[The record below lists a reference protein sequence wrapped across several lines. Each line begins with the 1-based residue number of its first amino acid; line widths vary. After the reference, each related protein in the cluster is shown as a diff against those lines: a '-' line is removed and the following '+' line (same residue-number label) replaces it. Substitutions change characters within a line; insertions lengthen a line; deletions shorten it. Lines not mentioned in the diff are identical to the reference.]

1 MSTSRMLTLGQHSW
15 LPLEFPRQHR
25 LESGKVERRS
35 AQEPRLRGL
44 FSRLKASRLYGWF
57 VDGAMINLKP
67 VSNGLFF
74 RLQPRRQM
82 IPAETEWG

>member
-1 MSTSRMLTLGQHSW
+1 LACFEIKGQ
-15 LPLEFPRQHR
+15 PF
-25 LESGKVERRS
+25 
-35 AQEPRLRGL
+35 
-44 FSRLKASRLYGWF
+44 YGWF

-82 IPAETEWG
+82 IPDEMD